1 MRPDGQF
8 KKVLKI
14 LKIVQELSAYLEF
27 EDDKV
32 EDVKR
37 SQDDGKV
44 VLLRKSKEERV
55 EIKRIYAKK
64 SEFSE

>member
-8 KKVLKI
+8 KKVHKI

-32 EDVKR
+32 ENAKR

-44 VLLRKSKEERV
+44 VLLRKSKEERA

>member
-1 MRPDGQF
+1 MRTDGQF

-27 EDDKV
+27 ENDKV

-44 VLLRKSKEERV
+44 VLFRKNKEERV

>member
-27 EDDKV
+27 ENDKV
-32 EDVKR
+32 EDAKR

>member
-8 KKVLKI
+8 KKVHKI

-44 VLLRKSKEERV
+44 VLLRKSK
-55 EIKRIYAKK
+55 
-64 SEFSE
+64 